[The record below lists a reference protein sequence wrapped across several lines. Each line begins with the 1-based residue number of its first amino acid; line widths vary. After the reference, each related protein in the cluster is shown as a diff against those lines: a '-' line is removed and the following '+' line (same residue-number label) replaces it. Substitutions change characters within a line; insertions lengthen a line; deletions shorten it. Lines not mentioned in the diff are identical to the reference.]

1 MPKLKRRLSTLALI
15 VAGGLL
21 LVPASGEASTIFG
34 SRLNHDPTQ
43 GCGTPDPCTVVSFIH
58 PSEPNGDPYSG
69 GAPVDGV
76 ITKFRLR
83 AYVPTP
89 SPVTLLVSD
98 INLPDPN
105 NPDSALATA
114 AGVGPTVTVPSSEAS
129 EVPILEFPARLA
141 VKKGQ
146 HLGLASGP
154 DTNDVYDSS
163 GSEFSYV
170 FAPPLV
176 AGSGAR
182 GSTEVTGELLVQA
195 TIEPDADGDGFGD
208 ETQDKCPTQKT
219 TQGACDVTGP
229 AVSGFGVSH
238 GTISYQLSEAA
249 TVSFQLEK
257 KAPAR
262 KVGKKCVKQTAGNK
276 KKKKCPLFK
285 KVGAAFAGSG
295 TAGANS
301 VTLPNGKKLK
311 PGSYRLTMTA
321 TDASG
326 NVSSATTSFKVAGK
340 KKPLKK

>member
-1 MPKLKRRLSTLALI
+1 MPKRKRRLTTLALI
-15 VAGGLL
+15 LTGGLL
-21 LVPASGEASTIFG
+21 LVPAGSQAATIFG
-34 SRLNHDPTQ
+34 SRLDHDPTQ

-58 PSEPNGDPYSG
+58 PSDPNGDPYSG

-83 AYVPTP
+83 AYVPAP

-98 INLPDPN
+98 ISLPDPN

-114 AGVGPTVTVPSSEAS
+114 AAVGPTVTVPTSESS

-146 HLGLASGP
+146 HLGLQSGP
-154 DTNDVYDSS
+154 DVNDVYDSS
-163 GSEFSYV
+163 GSKFSYV
-170 FAPPLV
+170 FSPPLV

-195 TIEPDADGDGFGD
+195 TVEPDADGDGFGD
-208 ETQDKCPTQKT
+208 ETQDQCPTQKT
-219 TQGACDVTGP
+219 TQGACDTAAP
-229 AVSGFGVSH
+229 QVSGFGVSN
-238 GTISYQLSEAA
+238 GKVSYQLSEAA
-249 TVSFQLEK
+249 TVSLQLEK
-257 KAPAR
+257 KAPGR
-262 KVGKKCVKQTAGNK
+262 KAGKKCVKQTAANK

-285 KVGAAFAGSG
+285 KLGAAFAGTG

-321 TDASG
+321 TDVAG
-326 NVSSATTSFKVAGK
+326 NVSTSTTNFKVAGK
-340 KKPLKK
+340 KKKAKK